1 MTTQIAYSNDFSRH
15 DNAGHPENAER
26 LHVMLNEMRNTSF
39 YDELDFFEPDLIS
52 EEALYLLHSD
62 EMIQQVKDLSSIG
75 DSWIDMDTY
84 VCKSDYE
91 TARKAAAGLLQLS
104 RNVLDGKADNGFA
117 LVRPPGH
124 HATHDRSM
132 GFCLFN
138 NAALTANEISKT
150 GKQVLIF
157 DCDVHHGNGTQ
168 YLLYDRKD
176 IMYQSFHLYPHYP
189 GTGPIEDIGDG
200 DGKGYTINAPLSHGN
215 GNEAV
220 SQLLDEIFLPIARQ
234 FKPDLVIISSGYDSH
249 HLDPLGGLKLTSN
262 FFGEIIAKFQ
272 NIQPKIVCT
281 LEGGYNLNWIGKC
294 LVSQLGQMISHQVTF
309 DDVTEEDTNV
319 ELIINK
325 IKNELAS
332 YWKI

>member
-319 ELIINK
+319 ESTINK

-332 YWKI
+332 YWEI

>member
-15 DNAGHPENAER
+15 DNAGHPENAKR

-91 TARKAAAGLLQLS
+91 TARKAAGGLLQLS

-124 HATHDRSM
+124 HATHDISM

-294 LVSQLGQMISHQVTF
+294 LVSQLGQMISRQVTF

>member
-15 DNAGHPENAER
+15 DNAGHPENAKR

>member
-39 YDELDFFEPDLIS
+39 YDELVFFEPDLIS